1 MTDPGTPVAIVR
13 AAFPRSRESCWSS
26 EDVAFT
32 LCTSLNPPFPPC
44 ARLQL
49 ALKHRKNKNGGQ
61 RVVVFN
67 GSPIDATPEEL
78 KQLGTLMRRN
88 NVRWLEFC

>member
-1 MTDPGTPVAIVR
+1 
-13 AAFPRSRESCWSS
+13 
-26 EDVAFT
+26 
-32 LCTSLNPPFPPC
+32 
-44 ARLQL
+44 LQL

-67 GSPIDATPEEL
+67 GSPIDASPEEL

-88 NVRWLEFC
+88 NVRWPGLFACAGCISCRSNKGAASFLLKLYC